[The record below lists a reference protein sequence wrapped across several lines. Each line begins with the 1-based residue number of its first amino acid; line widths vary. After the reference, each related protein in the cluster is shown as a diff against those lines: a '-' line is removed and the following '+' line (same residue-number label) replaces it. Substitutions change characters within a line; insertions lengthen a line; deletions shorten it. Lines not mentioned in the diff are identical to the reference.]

1 MDKRVHAYSTH
12 VVYIRRLSGVSTL
25 ILSVDS
31 EITAADWSAEETKGS
46 RQRWGPRIRNTDMD
60 VLPYVISSMRLSRDI
75 LRWSDNLGL
84 T

>member
-1 MDKRVHAYSTH
+1 MDKRVHAHSTH
-12 VVYIRRLSGVSTL
+12 VVYIRRLLGVSTL

-31 EITAADWSAEETKGS
+31 EIAVADLSAEETKGS
-46 RQRWGPRIRNTDMD
+46 RQRWGPTIRNTDMD

-75 LRWSDNLGL
+75 LGRSDNLGL